1 MRFLFLYFL
10 FLGIVTGSYSRKYEK
25 MNIEK
30 NSTRLEIDIPISNFQ
45 TNHYTARITFTL
57 QSVLQFALMQ
67 TNINVTYNMFLI
79 CSVQI

>member
-25 MNIEK
+25 INIEK

-45 TNHYTARITFTL
+45 TNHYTAGITFTL
-57 QSVLQFALMQ
+57 Q
-67 TNINVTYNMFLI
+67 
-79 CSVQI
+79 